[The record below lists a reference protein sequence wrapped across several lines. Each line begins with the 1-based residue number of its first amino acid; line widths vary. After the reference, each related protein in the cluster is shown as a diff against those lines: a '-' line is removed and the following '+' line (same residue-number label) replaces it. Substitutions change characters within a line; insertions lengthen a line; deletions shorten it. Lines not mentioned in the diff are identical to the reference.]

1 VENGVSR
8 PSSFILLAA
17 VVFAVTVETMNAIGW
32 EAWEHTARQLAED
45 PDRGAVVMAEAAV
58 LALPSAVM
66 RARRLVG
73 VDLARADQ
81 DTIVRG
87 LGVLSRRQIRWQPA
101 DADGFLNRARVAMLE
116 GDLDGGWSALDE
128 ALVRD
133 PKRPFT
139 LRLAALVARYRGAF
153 DDGLELLA
161 QAEAVAPAYRNPEIE
176 LTPDDEEWLRFEGLR
191 RRLQAYPRVRVVT
204 LIELAEAQRA
214 NGQNEEAWLTI
225 GEGAGDPRADLVRAR
240 WHLAE
245 EDAASTVEI
254 ARGLTTQRRLPSSV
268 RADAWSLLARALEV
282 EGDSAGALEAAG
294 EALRLNPDSARP
306 YRNLARIAV
315 SQGDL
320 EMAMQYLRAARG
332 MEPTN
337 LSVLFEIARVAEMAD
352 KPGEAKLVLERAFEL
367 APEQP
372 AVAVRLVDF
381 LLRHGKY
388 MEAAMTLSTALDRHP
403 ANADLLRRAE
413 KLSREVHGQ

>member
-1 VENGVSR
+1 M
-8 PSSFILLAA
+8 AA
-17 VVFAVTVETMNAIGW
+17 VGVVKRTRSFVLLTAAVFALGVETLSAIGW
-32 EAWEHTARQLAED
+32 GAWEHTARQLGED
-45 PDRGAVVMAEAAV
+45 PDRGAVAMAESGL

-73 VDLARADQ
+73 GDLAKADQ
-81 DTIVRG
+81 ETIVRG

-101 DADGFLNRARVAMLE
+101 DADGFLNGARVAVLE
-116 GDLDGGWSALDE
+116 GDLDVGWSALDE
-128 ALVRD
+128 ALIRD
-133 PKRPFT
+133 PSRPFT
-139 LRLAALVARYRGAF
+139 LRLSALVTRYRGAF

-161 QAEAVAPAYRNPEIE
+161 QAEAVAPGYRSPEVE
-176 LTPDDEEWLRFEGLR
+176 LTPGDEEWLRFEGLR
-191 RRLQAYPRVRVVT
+191 RRLEAYPRVRVVT

-214 NGQNEEAWLTI
+214 HGKNDEAWATI
-225 GEGAGDPRADLVRAR
+225 NEGVGDPRADLVRAR

-245 EDAASTVEI
+245 EDAASTAAIV
-254 ARGLTTQRRLPSSV
+254 RGLTTQRRLPSSV

-367 APEQP
+367 SPEHP
-372 AVAVRLVDF
+372 TVAVRLVDF

-403 ANADLLRRAE
+403 A
-413 KLSREVHGQ
+413 